1 MMKIIVKDNNKPS
14 VRLSEYETQLVPM
27 MGDLIDIPKMGAMTV
42 CKRVFDVTLPD
53 EITIFVKY

>member
-1 MMKIIVKDNNKPS
+1 MTKIIVRDNNHPVS
-14 VRLSEYETQLVPM
+14 ILSTYETQLVPM
-27 MGDLIDIPKMGAMTV
+27 MGDSIDIPKVGAMTV

>member
-1 MMKIIVKDNNKPS
+1 MKIIVRDNNKPM
-14 VRLSEYETQLVPM
+14 VILSAYETQLVPM

>member
-1 MMKIIVKDNNKPS
+1 MTKIIVRDNNKPS
-14 VRLSEYETQLVPM
+14 VKLSEYETQLIPM
-27 MGDLIDIPKMGAMTV
+27 MGDLIDIPKEGVMVV